1 MQLRIWTAAL
11 RKRLHVRLTGTSG
24 QLLNPARS
32 MVMIGTQ
39 RKTEADP
46 KRSEEELK
54 AIAQLERAAGRK
66 LTEQEIAM
74 SLEQMRAIGEL

>member
-1 MQLRIWTAAL
+1 
-11 RKRLHVRLTGTSG
+11 
-24 QLLNPARS
+24 
-32 MVMIGTQ
+32 MIGTQ

-74 SLEQMRAIGEL
+74 SLVQMRAIGEL